1 MILRSR
7 KDDSEI
13 KIRPFA
19 AEDLD
24 LNNLSKVQRTA
35 DKSVERVKA
44 LAAEIAAKEKEAQ
57 GNTNETNTP
66 PATP

>member
-7 KDDSEI
+7 KDDTEI
-13 KIRPFA
+13 KIKPFA
-19 AEDLD
+19 AADYDLT
-24 LNNLSKVQRTA
+24 NLSKVQRTA
-35 DKSVERVKA
+35 DKSEQRVKA
-44 LAAEIAAKEKEAQ
+44 LAAQIAAQEKQEQ

>member
-1 MILRSR
+1 VR
-7 KDDSEI
+7 I
-13 KIRPFA
+13 KPFN
-19 AEDLD
+19 AEDYD

-44 LAAEIAAKEKEAQ
+44 LAAEIAEKEKEAQ
-57 GNTNETNTP
+57 NETNTP